1 MGQCCATSSSA
12 DASAGEASA
21 SDVVLSHGDESPDVE
36 QDGLRRDAS
45 QARKLALEV
54 AVGAALEVGEQLPLV
69 GGFVKLLG
77 KVKDIYSE
85 LDEKVQEAEEVA
97 VWASRTLTV
106 VRPIQVRLSKPG
118 ANGPI
123 DDTMQ
128 ALVTDVAKTVG
139 ELLSVA
145 EHISSGSKRSSF
157 LRTALFRSD
166 FDEAKAAFDLTM
178 KELDTALGVDTNITV
193 HEVKGDTQ
201 QIKEQLALLYEIIA
215 MKDADANKKTIQRAL
230 IDMVRA
236 DSARNQAVLVDVAE
250 KVVDGDGAAAS
261 AALAAAPA
269 DVQESAAALFAK
281 AAALGEQGKWTEAI
295 ELYQKCVELD
305 PENSRAWFALG
316 YAYSGQNGGKN
327 CEAEYEPY
335 TRCIALDPKDAAA
348 HCNLGNV
355 LKNVRKDYDGAE
367 RHFRKAIELD
377 PTAASSKTHNNLGNL
392 LKNVRKD
399 YDGAEKLYRK
409 AIELDP
415 SYALA
420 HNNLGNLLK
429 DVRKDYDGA
438 EKLYRKAIELDP
450 SYAALHNNLADCL
463 MNRGDLG
470 GAETSVR
477 IAIEIDPNEAIA
489 HFTLGEI
496 LEKKNDIPGAIDAIK
511 EYIRRG
517 DPDNDGEQ
525 QLATL
530 REKLSLLLE

>member
-21 SDVVLSHGDESPDVE
+21 SDVVLSRGDESPDGE

-45 QARKLALEV
+45 QARKLALDV

-77 KVKDIYSE
+77 KVRDIYGE

-139 ELLSVA
+139 ELLVVA
-145 EHISSGSKRSSF
+145 KHISSGSKPSSF
-157 LRTALFRSD
+157 LRTALFRSE

-178 KELDTALGVDTNITV
+178 KELDTALGVDTNITA
-193 HEVKGDTQ
+193 HEIKEDTQ
-201 QIKEQLALLYEIIA
+201 QIKEQVALLYAKI
-215 MKDADANKKTIQRAL
+215 DATVDANKKTIQRAL
-230 IDMVRA
+230 VDMVRA

-250 KVVDGDGAAAS
+250 KVVDGDGDGAAAS
-261 AALAAAPA
+261 LAAAPA

-316 YAYSGQNGGKN
+316 YAYSGQNGGKS

-335 TRCIALDPKDAAA
+335 TRCIALDPKHAVA
-348 HCNLGNV
+348 HSNLGAV

-367 RHFRKAIELD
+367 KMYRKSIELD
-377 PTAASSKTHNNLGNL
+377 PKRPYACWYLSKL
-392 LKNVRKD
+392 LED
-399 YDGAEKLYRK
+399 Q
-409 AIELDP
+409 
-415 SYALA
+415 
-420 HNNLGNLLK
+420 
-429 DVRKDYDGA
+429 
-438 EKLYRKAIELDP
+438 
-450 SYAALHNNLADCL
+450 
-463 MNRGDLG
+463 
-470 GAETSVR
+470 
-477 IAIEIDPNEAIA
+477 
-489 HFTLGEI
+489 
-496 LEKKNDIPGAIDAIK
+496 KNDIPGAIEFTEK
-511 EYIRRG
+511 YIQAG
-517 DPDNDGEQ
+517 NPDNDGEQ
-525 QLATL
+525 RLEEL
-530 REKLSLLLE
+530 RKLSAETESPAPAKAAAPENSDGGHSETKD

>member
-45 QARKLALEV
+45 QARRIALDV

-77 KVKDIYSE
+77 KVRDIYSE

-139 ELLSVA
+139 ELLVVA
-145 EHISSGSKRSSF
+145 KHISSGSKPSSF
-157 LRTALFRSD
+157 LRTALFRSE

-193 HEVKGDTQ
+193 HEVKGDTT
-201 QIKEQLALLYEIIA
+201 EILSRVTRFDKKLDMLMSLIDA
-215 MKDADANKKTIQRAL
+215 QDADADKKTIQRAL
-230 IDMVRA
+230 VDMVRA

-250 KVVDGDGAAAS
+250 KVVNGDGDGAAAS
-261 AALAAAPA
+261 LAAAPA

-281 AAALGEQGKWTEAI
+281 AAAHSEQGNWTEAI

-305 PENSRAWFALG
+305 PENSDAWFALG
-316 YAYSGQNGGKN
+316 IAYTKQNGDKS
-327 CEAEYEPY
+327 CEAAYEPFM
-335 TRCIALDPKDAAA
+335 RCIALDPSWAAPPQKVGRIVFELSGGYDA
-348 HCNLGNV
+348 
-355 LKNVRKDYDGAE
+355 
-367 RHFRKAIELD
+367 
-377 PTAASSKTHNNLGNL
+377 P
-392 LKNVRKD
+392 
-399 YDGAEKLYRK
+399 EK
-409 AIELDP
+409 P
-415 SYALA
+415 
-420 HNNLGNLLK
+420 
-429 DVRKDYDGA
+429 
-438 EKLYRKAIELDP
+438 
-450 SYAALHNNLADCL
+450 
-463 MNRGDLG
+463 
-470 GAETSVR
+470 
-477 IAIEIDPNEAIA
+477 
-489 HFTLGEI
+489 
-496 LEKKNDIPGAIDAIK
+496 
-511 EYIRRG
+511 
-517 DPDNDGEQ
+517 
-525 QLATL
+525 
-530 REKLSLLLE
+530 

>member
-145 EHISSGSKRSSF
+145 EHISSGSKPSSF

-193 HEVKGDTQ
+193 HEVKDDTSLILRREREILQ
-201 QIKEQLALLYEIIA
+201 RIESLAEKIDALQPNGEVEVDTKERWRGLVATIRSA
-215 MKDADANKKTIQRAL
+215 PANNRPVL
-230 IDMVRA
+230 I
-236 DSARNQAVLVDVAE
+236 DVAE
-250 KVVDGDGAAAS
+250 KVVDGDDSGATT
-261 AALAAAPA
+261 ALAAAPL
-269 DVQESAAALFAK
+269 DVRESAAALL
-281 AAALGEQGKWTEAI
+281 AAGVAFFEQQKWPEAI
-295 ELYQKCVELD
+295 ASFKKCVEVD
-305 PENSRAWFALG
+305 PEMAEAWYQLGRAYDW
-316 YAYSGQNGGKN
+316 QNGKKS
-327 CEAEYEPY
+327 CEASYEPY
-335 TRCIALDPKDAAA
+335 KRCIALAPDHAS
-348 HCNLGNV
+348 V
-355 LKNVRKDYDGAE
+355 LAM
-367 RHFRKAIELD
+367 A
-377 PTAASSKTHNNLGNL
+377 HNNLGNNL
-392 LKNVRKD
+392 GSKGD
-399 YDGAEKLYRK
+399 HAGAEQMYRK

-415 SYALA
+415 SNAVA
-420 HNNLGNLLK
+420 HGNLGNLLSD

-438 EKLYRKAIELDP
+438 EKMLRKAIELDP
-450 SYAALHNNLADCL
+450 KHAYAHNS
-463 MNRGDLG
+463 LG
-470 GAETSVR
+470 HLLLIARKDYEGAER
-477 IAIEIDPNEAIA
+477 FCRKAIELDAKYAYPYWNLSVIA
-489 HFTLGEI
+489 E
-496 LEKKNDIPGAIDAIK
+496 EKEEDIAAAIK
-511 EYIRRG
+511 HVEEYIRLG
-517 DPDNDGEQ
+517 GGSPQFDGKDR
-525 QLATL
+525 LATL
-530 REKLSLLLE
+530 RAKL